1 MSANQVD
8 LQALRID
15 RMKMVRGRSSLRAL
29 LWLALPGVAILAW
42 WLLAGKGVGAGP
54 HQVSLVE
61 VRSVSAGQ
69 PDTLL
74 TASGYV
80 VPQTKAAVA
89 SKGQGQ
95 LVELLVVEGDRVVQ
109 GQLLARLD
117 ARDVT
122 ARLNQGEA
130 QRKQTQAQAEAERA
144 ELQRAKSQAA
154 RLSALV
160 AQAMASQAELDE
172 ALAAREASA
181 ARLGSLEAAC
191 GAAAAAVDLA
201 RVELSNM
208 EIRAPF
214 AGTVLSKNADV
225 GEMVAPFAGA
235 ANSRG
240 AVVTIADMSSLQLEA
255 DVSEA
260 YIQRVQL
267 GQPCEVVLDAYP
279 QRRYRG
285 EVNRIV
291 PTANRSKA
299 TILVKIR
306 FLDLD
311 EAVLPEM
318 SAKVS
323 FSQPGSAVSQEA
335 GALVAIPRSAVVN
348 QSGVAAVWLVS
359 DDTLHRRVVTLG
371 RSVGTLVEVVTGVNL
386 GEKIVAAP
394 RAEFREGDPV
404 RLP

>member
-1 MSANQVD
+1 
-8 LQALRID
+8 
-15 RMKMVRGRSSLRAL
+15 MV
-29 LWLALPGVAILAW
+29 PGVLVLAW
-42 WLLAGKGVGAGP
+42 WLFLAKGPGAGQ
-54 HQVSLVE
+54 HQISLVE
-61 VRSVSAGQ
+61 VKSTLPGQ
-69 PDTLL
+69 AEPLL

-95 LVELLVVEGDRVVQ
+95 LLELLVVEGDRVEQ

-117 ARDVT
+117 ARDIH
-122 ARLNQGEA
+122 ARLRQGQA
-130 QRKQTQAQAEAERA
+130 QLKQTQAQLEAERA
-144 ELQRAKSQAA
+144 EMQRAIKQTA
-154 RLSALV
+154 RLEILV
-160 AQAMASQAELDE
+160 AKAMAGQSELDE
-172 ALAAREASA
+172 ALAAEEASV
-181 ARLGSLEAAC
+181 ARLAALEAAC
-191 GAAAAAVDLA
+191 GAGAAAVDLA

-267 GQPCEVVLDAYP
+267 GQACEVVLDAYP

-285 EVNRIV
+285 AVNRIV

-306 FLDLD
+306 FLELD

-318 SAKVS
+318 SAKVY
-323 FSQPGSAVSQEA
+323 FSQPGAEA
-335 GALVAIPRSAVVN
+335 SSDQAALLAIPRSAVVTE
-348 QSGVAAVWLVS
+348 SGVSAVWMVS
-359 DDTLHRRVVTLG
+359 NDTLQRRAVTLG
-371 RSVGTLVEVVTGVNL
+371 RSLGALVEVITGVSL

-394 RAEFREGDPV
+394 QAEFREGDPV